1 MIIGADGDDDNGSS
15 SGSAYIYTF
24 PFIDDDNDGVTDW
37 VDNCDD
43 VFNPNQSDLDN
54 DSKGD
59 SCDLDI
65 DGDGFSNNIENK
77 FGSDPT
83 NDSDTSSLLNKILAY
98 SNQDDPQKNV
108 PFMDMLGLFL
118 LSVTL
123 LLLRIWGS
131 RK

>member
-1 MIIGADGDDDNGSS
+1 M
-15 SGSAYIYTF
+15 
-24 PFIDDDNDGVTDW
+24 TDW

-77 FGSDPT
+77 FGTDASD
-83 NDSDTSSLLNKILAY
+83 DSDIDQLLTAINSCL
-98 SNQDDPQKNV
+98 Q
-108 PFMDMLGLFL
+108 
-118 LSVTL
+118 
-123 LLLRIWGS
+123 
-131 RK
+131 